1 MMHVPSIYPH
11 NLQNMII
18 SIKLNHMF
26 SNQMYECKRKIEIL
40 SNTRQRASYLDP
52 KGIRALFEIMIQN
65 SSHKGVGVST
75 WHTFNNGE
83 PILLCY
89 DFMGLFHTYIIL
101 KRGKF
106 ER

>member
-1 MMHVPSIYPH
+1 MSVRERLKSFQIQDKELLTWIPKE
-11 NLQNMII
+11 LG
-18 SIKLNHMF
+18 LN
-26 SNQMYECKRKIEIL
+26 
-40 SNTRQRASYLDP
+40 
-52 KGIRALFEIMIQN
+52 FEIMIQN